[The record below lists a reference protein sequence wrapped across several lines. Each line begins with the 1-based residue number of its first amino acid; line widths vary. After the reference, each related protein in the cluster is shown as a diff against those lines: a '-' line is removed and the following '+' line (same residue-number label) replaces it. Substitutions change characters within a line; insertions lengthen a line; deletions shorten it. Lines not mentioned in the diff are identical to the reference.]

1 MEFIIRRSSLWSED
15 KPLENAY
22 KKQVEYRDIRI
33 LPSFK
38 HYDIKFDE
46 AFTDKGLNHKV
57 NKDSNIERTFIEEE
71 WCLDVD
77 SLNDLVELSKQDD
90 VIVSHN
96 KEYNLPILEIYDDYR
111 E

>member
-22 KKQVEYRDIRI
+22 KKQVEYRDIRT
-33 LPSFK
+33 LSSFK

-46 AFTDKGLNHKV
+46 AFTDKGSNHKV
-57 NKDSNIERTFIEEE
+57 NKDGNIERTFIEEA

-90 VIVSHN
+90 VIVSHS